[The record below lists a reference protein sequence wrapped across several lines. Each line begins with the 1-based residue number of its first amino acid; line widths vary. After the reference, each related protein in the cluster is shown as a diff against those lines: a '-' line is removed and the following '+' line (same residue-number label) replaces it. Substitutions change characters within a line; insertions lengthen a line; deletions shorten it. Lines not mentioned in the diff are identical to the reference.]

1 MPASTDN
8 KALPTPLTPIDP
20 ARRAK
25 AIRDAIARRKIK
37 PSRVIDQK
45 LSILDQIA
53 MEEKKSA

>member
-8 KALPTPLTPIDP
+8 KALPTPLLPIDP
-20 ARRAK
+20 TKRAK
-25 AIRDAIARRKIK
+25 RKIK
-37 PSRVIDQK
+37 QSQVIDQK